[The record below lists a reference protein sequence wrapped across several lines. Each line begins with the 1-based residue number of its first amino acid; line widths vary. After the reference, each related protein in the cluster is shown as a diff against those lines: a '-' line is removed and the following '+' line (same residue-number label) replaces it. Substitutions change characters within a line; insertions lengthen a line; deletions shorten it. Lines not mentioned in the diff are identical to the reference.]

1 MDNEETF
8 LPFTVTDSEDE
19 LTQIIDEEVPLAVLD
34 EEDEAVEELTEIE
47 DEEVALAG
55 APMSRIWW
63 SWIPVI
69 GAAASTVDG
78 YRRNRKNKKESGD
91 SQK

>member
-1 MDNEETF
+1 MRKTF

-19 LTQIIDEEVPLAVLD
+19 LTQIIDEEVPLVAVLD

-78 YRRNRKNKKESGD
+78 YFAGTERIKKESGD